1 MAMNVSKSRIAVAVV
16 LLLALTT
23 PLQAA
28 APKAGAKCTK
38 AGSTATAGG
47 KKFTCIK
54 SGSKL
59 VWNKGVAIKAAAPT
73 PTATPAPETK
83 PEVKN
88 LLATDPRITPASA
101 LTTLDTCK
109 TEDMTPDY
117 LEGGVLAH
125 RNGFPRPALTVTGE
139 KSAKVLVVPLSFK
152 DLPFRDEKLQ
162 RGQIFSSDLDI
173 LKETIPSVKENFT
186 RLSAG
191 RFELQI
197 DVLPKSEWWVIDA
210 DNPFSGAWGVPNFPH
225 LMDIVEKQ
233 KKDFSFDGYDT
244 FAFVTGNGLP
254 GQTGLGSA
262 QASFGEKVKNSKTG
276 FMNAILMTGNL
287 ASTTLWVHEFGHS
300 LFSFEDLY
308 LFSQA
313 SSGAPRERNPE
324 ISVPTKWDLMSD
336 ANRISLLEWN
346 KFLMGWI
353 YDSEVRCIN
362 EQKSSV
368 HYLSNIPSSKDP
380 KLLTVNL
387 SPGVTLAAEA
397 STSSID
403 GAGLLLYTI
412 NTHIPHGEGP
422 VLTQNTLVAKGQSKS
437 WLGWQF
443 NVLDTNADGILV
455 EAIKTDIDKFVPPA
469 PKPKPTYQPAPTSKI
484 RVSKGDVVP
493 DGFLKARATWDVTGH
508 QSYRLYVTDPV
519 DFQKVYFE
527 SGYVNDSR
535 TPIVVE
541 IKGLVCNK
549 EFRTMAEFF
558 TEKDGK
564 GDRLVIQNLQLRNLS
579 CEDTTKKP

>member
-1 MAMNVSKSRIAVAVV
+1 MHKKFLVFLSVILSLSIVI
-16 LLLALTT
+16 T
-23 PLQAA
+23 PSFA
-28 APKAGAKCTK
+28 APKAGTKCTK
-38 AGSTATAGG
+38 VGLTEIVGG
-47 KKFTCIK
+47 VKFTCIK
-54 SGSKL
+54 SGAKL
-59 VWNKGVAIKAAAPT
+59 IWNKGVAIKAAAPKPSVT
-73 PTATPAPETK
+73 PEAK
-83 PEVKN
+83 PDVKN
-88 LLATDPRITPASA
+88 LLATDSRITPNSA
-101 LTTLDTCK
+101 LTAINTCK

-117 LEGGVLAH
+117 LEGGAVAH
-125 RNGFPRPALTVTGE
+125 RNGFPRPTLTVTGK

-173 LKETIPSVKENFT
+173 LKETIPSIKENFT
-186 RLSAG
+186 KLSAG

-197 DVLPKSEWWVIDA
+197 DVLPKSEWWVIDS

-225 LMDIVEKQ
+225 LIEIIEKQ
-233 KKDFSFDGYDT
+233 KKDFNFDGYDT

-276 FMNAILMTGNL
+276 YMNAVLLTGNL

-353 YDSEVRCIN
+353 YDSEVRCIT

-368 HYLSNIPSSKDP
+368 HYLSNIPTSKDP
-380 KLLTVNL
+380 KLLTINL

-397 STSSID
+397 STGQFD
-403 GAGLLLYTI
+403 GSGLLLYTI
-412 NTHIPHGEGP
+412 NTYIPHGEGP
-422 VLTQNTLVAKGQSKS
+422 VLTQNTLVTKGQSKS

-443 NVLDTNADGILV
+443 NVLDSNSEGILV

-469 PKPKPTYQPAPTSKI
+469 PQPKPTYNPGTTSKI
-484 RVSKGDVVP
+484 KVSKGEVIP
-493 DGFLKARATWDVTGH
+493 DGFLKARATWEVTGH

-549 EFRTMAEFF
+549 EFRTMTEFY

-564 GDRLVIQNLQLRNLS
+564 GDRLVIPNLQLRNLS
-579 CEDTTKKP
+579 CEDTSKKP

>member
-1 MAMNVSKSRIAVAVV
+1 MNLSKSRIAVAVV

-28 APKAGAKCTK
+28 TPKAGAKCTK
-38 AGSTATAGG
+38 AGTTATAGG
-47 KKFTCIK
+47 IKFTCIK
-54 SGSKL
+54 SGTKL
-59 VWNKGVAIKAAAPT
+59 VWNKGVAIKAAAPKPSA
-73 PTATPAPETK
+73 PTESK
-83 PEVKN
+83 PEAKN
-88 LLATDPRITPASA
+88 LLATDSRITPASA
-101 LTTLDTCK
+101 LTAIDTCK

-117 LEGGVLAH
+117 LEGGALAH
-125 RNGFPRPALTVTGE
+125 RNGFPRPALTVTGK
-139 KSAKVLVVPLSFK
+139 KSAKVLVVPLSFN

-173 LKETIPSVKENFT
+173 LKETIPLIKENFAK
-186 RLSAG
+186 LSAG
-191 RFELQI
+191 RFDLQI
-197 DVLPKSEWWVIDA
+197 DVLPKSEWWIIDS
-210 DNPFSGAWGVPNFPH
+210 DNPFSGTWGVPNFPL
-225 LMDIVEKQ
+225 LMDIVNKH

-262 QASFGEKVKNSKTG
+262 QATFGEKVKNSKTG
-276 FMNAILMTGNL
+276 YMNAILMTGNL

-313 SSGAPRERNPE
+313 SSSAPRERNPE
-324 ISVPTKWDLMSD
+324 ISVPSKWDLMSD

-346 KFLMGWI
+346 KFLMGWL
-353 YDSEVRCIN
+353 YDSEVRCIK
-362 EQKSSV
+362 EQKSSI
-368 HYLSNIPSSKDP
+368 HYLSNIPTSKDP
-380 KLLTVNL
+380 KLLTINL
-387 SPGVTLAAEA
+387 SPGVTLAVDA

-403 GAGLLLYTI
+403 GTGLLLYTI

-443 NVLDTNADGILV
+443 NVLDSNAEGVLF

-469 PKPKPTYQPAPTSKI
+469 PKPKPTYNPGATSKI
-484 RVSKGDVVP
+484 KVSKGEVVP
-493 DGFLKARATWDVTGH
+493 DGFLKARATWEVTGH
-508 QSYRLYVTDPV
+508 QSYRLYITDPV

-549 EFRTMAEFF
+549 EFRTMTEFY

-564 GDRLVIQNLQLRNLS
+564 GERLVIPNMQLRNLS

>member
-16 LLLALTT
+16 LLLSPVVVNAS
-23 PLQAA
+23 A

-47 KKFTCIK
+47 MKFTCIK
-54 SGSKL
+54 SGTKL
-59 VWNKGVAIKAAAPT
+59 VWNKGVAIKAAAPKPSVT
-73 PTATPAPETK
+73 PESK

-88 LLATDPRITPASA
+88 LLASDSRISPTSA
-101 LTTLDTCK
+101 LTSIDICK

-117 LEGGVLAH
+117 LEGGALAH
-125 RNGFPRPALTVTGE
+125 RNGFPRPALTVTGK

-173 LKETIPSVKENFT
+173 LKETIPLIRENFT
-186 RLSAG
+186 KLSAG

-233 KKDFSFDGYDT
+233 KKDFNFDGYDT

-262 QASFGEKVKNSKTG
+262 QATFGEKVKNSKTG
-276 FMNAILMTGNL
+276 YMNAILMTGNL
-287 ASTTLWVHEFGHS
+287 AQTTLWVHEFGHS

-313 SSGAPRERNPE
+313 SSSAPHERNPE

-346 KFLMGWI
+346 KFLMGWL

-368 HYLSNIPSSKDP
+368 HYLSNIPTSKDP
-380 KLLTVNL
+380 KLLTINL

-397 STSSID
+397 STGSID
-403 GAGLLLYTI
+403 GSGLLLYTI

-443 NVLDTNADGILV
+443 NVLDSNSEGILV

-469 PKPKPTYQPAPTSKI
+469 PRPKPTSQAPPTSAIKVTRGDI
-484 RVSKGDVVP
+484 VQTGYLKG
-493 DGFLKARATWDVTGH
+493 RATWDVKGH
-508 QSYRLYVTDPV
+508 KSYRLYVTATD
-519 DFQKVYFE
+519 DFQKVFFE
-527 SGYVNDSR
+527 SGYVNDDRS
-535 TPIVVE
+535 PLVVD
-541 IKGLVCNK
+541 ISGLVCNRQMRTIT
-549 EFRTMAEFF
+549 EFY

-564 GDRLVIQNLQLRNLS
+564 GERFVVENKQLSNLS